1 MRTPPPPW
9 SPDGMTTT
17 TISGNTI
24 NYTDT
29 GAGAPPL
36 LLVHGFG
43 GNLHHF
49 DPQVPALQG
58 THRVVAVDRSGHGQ
72 SGTPAGD
79 LTIDLYA
86 EELAALCQDLGLDQ
100 VVVVQHSFDKVSIEL
115 AARHPEL
122 VAGLV
127 ILDGPTIPS
136 PEFEASGRALAAGLD
151 TDDWKAAARTFADR
165 WVFAPGTPEADRDA
179 IMGMVAAV
187 GQPVLASTWH
197 GFLAHDARPALRS
210 LTCPV
215 LYVAG
220 AFPCDLEALAREVPQ
235 VEIAEIRGR
244 GHLLMFAAPAEITAL
259 IAGFAARL
267 QGATVGG

>member
-1 MRTPPPPW
+1 
-9 SPDGMTTT
+9 MTTT
-17 TISGNTI
+17 TIHGNTVH
-24 NYTDT
+24 YTDA

-49 DPQVPALQG
+49 DPQVPTLQA
-58 THRVVAVDRSGHGQ
+58 THRVVAVDRSGHGE
-72 SGTPAGD
+72 SPAPAGD

-86 EELAALCQDLGLDQ
+86 EQLAGLCEDLGLDR

-115 AARHPEL
+115 AARYPEL

-127 ILDGPTIPS
+127 LIDTPTIPS
-136 PEFEASGRALAAGLD
+136 PEFEATGQALAAGLD
-151 TDDWKAAARTFADR
+151 TDAWEAAARAFADR
-165 WVFAPGTPEADRDA
+165 WVFAPGTPDADRDA

-187 GQPVLASTWH
+187 GQRVLASTWH
-197 GFLAHDARPALRS
+197 GFLAHDARPALRA

-215 LYVAG
+215 LYVGG
-220 AFPCDLEALAREVPQ
+220 AFPCDLDALAREVPH
-235 VEIAEIRGR
+235 VEIAELRGR
-244 GHLLMFAAPAEITAL
+244 GHLLMFSAPAEVTAL

-267 QGATVGG
+267 EQAAVAG